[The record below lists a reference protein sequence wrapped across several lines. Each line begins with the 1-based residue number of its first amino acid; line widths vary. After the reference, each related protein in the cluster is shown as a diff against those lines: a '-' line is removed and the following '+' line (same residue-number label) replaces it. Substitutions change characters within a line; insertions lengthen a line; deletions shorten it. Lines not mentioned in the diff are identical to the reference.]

1 MSPLARFYLAW
12 SRDANRCDP
21 LIEERAREFAEGIES
36 WATHQI
42 RFYCWDY
49 KQAERVVG
57 EARML
62 LAPPPLTPIESDS

>member
-1 MSPLARFYLAW
+1 MSALTRFYLAW
-12 SRDANRCDP
+12 SKEADRRDP
-21 LIEERAREFAEGIES
+21 HIEERAREFAEGIES

-49 KQAERVVG
+49 RQAERVVG

-62 LAPPPLTPIESDS
+62 LAPPPLTPIDRDS